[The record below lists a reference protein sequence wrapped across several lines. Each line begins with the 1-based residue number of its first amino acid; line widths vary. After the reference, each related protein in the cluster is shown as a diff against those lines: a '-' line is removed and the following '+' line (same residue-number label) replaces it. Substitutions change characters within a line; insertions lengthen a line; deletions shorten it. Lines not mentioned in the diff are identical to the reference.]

1 MPDIQSPSDSR
12 MLPGA
17 VLDKTTFL
25 HALRP
30 FSLIVALAT
39 CGLGVSLAWR
49 DGAQDGPLAV
59 LVLLTGL
66 VLQMA
71 VNLIN
76 DHRDI
81 ESCRFDRAQRR
92 RIRRNTR
99 VGWWMMGLVV
109 LAGLYMVSLRGW
121 PLLLLGAVGMLGA
134 WGYTGGALNYKSR
147 GLGIPLVFLLMG
159 IMLVG
164 GAYYVMTGNYSWSV
178 MWLSLPF
185 SLLSALLLLSNE
197 LRDYEQD
204 RAEGIGTLTARIGY
218 RPAVGLYYLLSAAVY
233 LISLVLYHLDLLQGI
248 GLLLTTTLALGQP
261 LRLLRAP
268 ATGRRRLTPLT
279 GRLYALFSV
288 TFLASVWGMVP

>member
-1 MPDIQSPSDSR
+1 MSDVI
-12 MLPGA
+12 A
-17 VLDKTTFL
+17 DKTTFL

-49 DGAQDGPLAV
+49 DGAQDGPLAA

-71 VNLIN
+71 VNLVN

-81 ESCRFDRAQRR
+81 ESSRFDRVQRR
-92 RIRRNTR
+92 RIRRNTLI
-99 VGWWMMGLVV
+99 GWWLMGLVV

-121 PLLLLGAVGMLGA
+121 PLLLLGAIGMLGA
-134 WGYTGGALNYKSR
+134 WGYTGGVLNYKSR

-159 IMLVG
+159 VMLIG
-164 GAYYVMTGNYSWSV
+164 GAYYVMTGGYSWTV
-178 MWLSLPF
+178 FWLSLPF

-204 RAEGIGTLTARIGY
+204 RAEGIGTLSARIGY
-218 RPAVGLYYLLSAAVY
+218 RSAVRLYYLLSVAVY
-233 LISLVLYHLDLLQGI
+233 LVSLLLHFQGLLQGI
-248 GLLLTTTLALGQP
+248 WLLLATALLLWQP
-261 LRLLRAP
+261 LRLLQAP
-268 ATGRRRLTPLT
+268 AGERRRLTPLT
-279 GRLYALFSV
+279 GRQYALFSLA
-288 TFLASVWGMVP
+288 FLASLWGVAP